1 MLEKEGYVAEL
12 NGKYLGKDFSVSL
25 LNIDKAFLWKTK
37 EQAEVNSK
45 HYGIHILEE
54 KKLKGF
60 NILHVRL
67 KTKIE
72 FLDGKK
78 EEK

>member
-25 LNIDKAFLWKTK
+25 LNIDKAFLWKTR
-37 EQAEVNSK
+37 EQAEANSK
-45 HYGIHILEE
+45 HYGIHILE
-54 KKLKGF
+54 KKKIKDF
-60 NILHVRL
+60 NILHIKI

-72 FLDGKK
+72 FLD
-78 EEK
+78 EEQED

>member
-37 EQAEVNSK
+37 EQAEANSK
-45 HYGIHILEE
+45 HYG
-54 KKLKGF
+54 
-60 NILHVRL
+60 V
-67 KTKIE
+67 
-72 FLDGKK
+72 
-78 EEK
+78 

>member
-37 EQAEVNSK
+37 EQAEANSK
-45 HYGIHILEE
+45 HYGIHILE
-54 KKLKGF
+54 KKKIKDF
-60 NILHVRL
+60 NILHIKI

-72 FLDGKK
+72 FLN
-78 EEK
+78 EEQED